1 VRLCAIGTIE
11 RTRSGYMTASTVG
24 IRPPGAELGF
34 GLLRFPGVYRP
45 QADTAL
51 LAAAAAAAPIP
62 RGARVLDVCTGS
74 GALAVTAARLGAGE
88 VTAVDVSRRAVMSV
102 RLNAWAWG
110 VPVRA
115 RRGSLTDLLP
125 ARADAG
131 DGPYD
136 VVLANPPYVPC
147 PSATAPTG
155 RGRAWDAGPDG
166 RAILD
171 PFCAAAPRLLSATGF
186 VLLVHSHVS
195 DVERSLVLLR
205 GGGLRAA
212 VVARQRVAFG
222 PVMWARAAYLEGTGM
237 VRRGQRHED
246 LVVIRASRR

>member
-1 VRLCAIGTIE
+1 
-11 RTRSGYMTASTVG
+11 MTASTVG
-24 IRPPGAELGF
+24 LHTPGADLGLR
-34 GLLRFPGVYRP
+34 LLRFPGVYRP

-62 RGARVLDVCTGS
+62 PGARVLDVCTGS

-88 VTAVDVSRRAVMSV
+88 VTAVDVSRRAVLSV

-115 RRGSLTDLLP
+115 RRGSLADLLAAP
-125 ARADAG
+125 AG
-131 DGPYD
+131 DGAGQYD

-147 PSATAPTG
+147 PSAAAPTG
-155 RGRAWDAGPDG
+155 RERAWDAGPDG

-171 PFCAAAPRLLSATGF
+171 PFCAAAPGLLSANGF
-186 VLLVHSHVS
+186 VLMVHSHVS
-195 DVERSLVLLR
+195 DVERSLALLR
-205 GGGLRAA
+205 GGGLQAS
-212 VVARQRVAFG
+212 VVARQRVPFG
-222 PVMWARAAYLEGTGM
+222 PVMWARTAYLEGTGR

>member
-1 VRLCAIGTIE
+1 
-11 RTRSGYMTASTVG
+11 MTASTV
-24 IRPPGAELGF
+24 RTRQPDASLRF

-62 RGARVLDVCTGS
+62 LGARVLDVCTGS

-88 VTAVDVSRRAVMSV
+88 VTAVDVSRRAVMCV
-102 RLNAWAWG
+102 RLNAWARG
-110 VPVRA
+110 LPVRA
-115 RRGSLTDLLP
+115 RRGSLAGLLAAPPWAALGDDP
-125 ARADAG
+125 A

-147 PSATAPTG
+147 PSTAAPTG
-155 RGRAWDAGPDG
+155 RERAWDAGPDG
-166 RAILD
+166 RAVLD
-171 PFCAAAPRLLSATGF
+171 PFCVAAPGLLSAAGF

-195 DVERSLVLLR
+195 DVERSLFLLR
-205 GGGLRAA
+205 QGGLQTAVAA
-212 VVARQRVAFG
+212 RRRVPFG
-222 PVMWARAAYLEGTGM
+222 PVMWTRAAYLEDAGL